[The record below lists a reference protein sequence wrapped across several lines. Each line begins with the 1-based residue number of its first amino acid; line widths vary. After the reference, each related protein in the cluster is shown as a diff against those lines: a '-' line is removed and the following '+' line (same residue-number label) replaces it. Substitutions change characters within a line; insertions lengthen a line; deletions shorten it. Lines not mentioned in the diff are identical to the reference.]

1 MAERYLI
8 VIDMQN
14 DFVTGSLGSKEA
26 EKIVPNVMEK
36 VNDFKGKIYFTQ
48 DTHDEEYMSTQEG
61 RCLPVKHCIYGTEGW
76 ELIDELKELKEE
88 KQLKVFKKNT
98 FGSVE
103 LADALRRENEE
114 NGIKSVELIGLC
126 TDICVVSN
134 ALLIKAF
141 LPEIP
146 VYVDAACC
154 AGVTPESH
162 MAALKTM
169 ESCQINIK
177 D

>member
-1 MAERYLI
+1 MAEEYLI
-8 VIDMQN
+8 VVDMQN

-26 EKIVPNVMEK
+26 EKIVPNVLRK

-48 DTHDEEYMSTQEG
+48 DTHDEEYLSTQEG
-61 RCLPVKHCIYGTEGW
+61 RCLPVKHCIYGTVGW
-76 ELIDELKELKEE
+76 ELIDELKKLKEE
-88 KQLKVFKKNT
+88 NQLRAYKKNA

-103 LADALRRENEE
+103 LAEALRRENEE

-141 LPEIP
+141 LPEVP

-169 ESCQINIK
+169 KSCQINIK